1 MIRALRAE
9 ATRTRGSAAL
19 LLTLAGLIFAL
30 ASSGF
35 AASAGLSGD
44 AHDLLNW
51 QSLYATGLAAPIM
64 TLLAGAVADR
74 ERTAREGGTRWR
86 STPRH
91 RILLARALVLIA
103 LSALFHLLSYG
114 GIAVVA
120 ALTGLDG
127 ATHAIVLAGLLGWI
141 SSWALCLPGLVLAEV
156 VGTIPAVLVAL
167 ALQIVGTIP
176 AEKPWWWALPM
187 TWPVRPSLW
196 ALGVHQNAVPLEPG
210 ETPLITEPWTA
221 LIGCV
226 LTAAAALAVLLV
238 LDGRSLRLPWVG
250 RRSATAPAPRRST
263 HGGALAATHLALT
276 GTAVG
281 WLTVGAL
288 ALMAAVA
295 LVHRHGAAAGVFSY
309 LVLPIG
315 AILLPVVAWTGVRD
329 AWRITALRGGRTRR
343 ALIARIVLH
352 VTAMSAVAVLAVLV
366 EGTPEDLPRRA
377 LLWVLTGSVVA
388 LASLAT
394 TIRFGPG
401 AAVAGG
407 LLWWIFSVTFAGDVL
422 AATGLWAV
430 SVPLWAECADTPAR
444 LAIAVPACLV
454 LIVVLLLAVRR
465 AEATRLRAG

>member
-9 ATRTRGSAAL
+9 ATRTRRSAAL
-19 LLTLAGLIFAL
+19 LLTLTGLIFAL
-30 ASSGF
+30 ASSRF

-74 ERTAREGGTRWR
+74 ESAAREGGTRWR
-86 STPRH
+86 STPRR
-91 RILLARALVLIA
+91 RIIIARALVLIG
-103 LSALFHLLSYG
+103 LSGLFHLLSYG
-114 GIAVVA
+114 GIAAVA

-127 ATHAIVLAGLLGWI
+127 AAGPIAMAGVLGWV

-156 VGTIPAVLVAL
+156 IGTIPAVLTAL
-167 ALQIVGTIP
+167 ALQIAGTIP
-176 AEKPWWWALPM
+176 AERPWWWAVPM

-221 LIGCV
+221 LAGCV
-226 LTAAAALAVLLV
+226 LAAAAAVAVLLV
-238 LDGRSLRLPWVG
+238 LDGRALRLPWVG
-250 RRSATAPAPRRST
+250 RRSATAQAPRRSPR
-263 HGGALAATHLALT
+263 GGALAAVHLALT

-281 WLTVGAL
+281 WLTAGAL
-288 ALMAAVA
+288 ALMAAIA

-309 LVLPIG
+309 LVLPVG
-315 AILLPVVAWTGVRD
+315 AILLPVVAWTAVRE
-329 AWRITALRGGRTRR
+329 AWRITALRGPRTRR

-352 VTAMSAVAVLAVLV
+352 IAAMAAVAAAAVLV

-377 LLWVLTGSVVA
+377 LLWVLTGAVVA

-394 TIRFGPG
+394 TIRLGPG

-422 AATGLWAV
+422 AATPLWTV
-430 SVPLWAECADTPAR
+430 SLPLWAECADTPAR
-444 LAIAVPACLV
+444 LAVAVPACLV
-454 LIVVLLLAVRR
+454 LIIVLLLAVRR
-465 AEATRLRAG
+465 AETARLRAG